1 MIPSSAEIARSL
13 TGAWLLFR
21 RDPRGMALF
30 DCSARGAWNSFFAAV
45 IVAPLYIV
53 LWLLRDTGGA
63 FAAVGGERLIA
74 VKAIGYAVG
83 WLVFPVVVYEIA
95 RRMDRA
101 GRFIP
106 FVVAYNWTS
115 VIQQGIYLGV
125 GLIVT
130 IGPFPP
136 KAAGALTL
144 AALAV
149 ALAYAWSVI
158 RIALNVSGPVA
169 AGLIALDFALGF
181 LIAAVERGMVG

>member
-21 RDPRGMALF
+21 RDSRGMALF

-45 IVAPLYIV
+45 IVAPLYIA

-63 FAAVGGERLIA
+63 FSADGGERLIA

-83 WLVFPVVVYEIA
+83 WLLFPVVVYEIA

-101 GRFIP
+101 GRFVP

-130 IGPFPP
+130 VGPFPP
-136 KAAGALTL
+136 QAAGAMTL

-158 RIALNVSGPVA
+158 RVALDVSGPVA

-181 LIAAVERGMVG
+181 VIAAVERGMTG